1 MREKQLVE
9 SFFLRFFGYLVFLFF
24 GFSAFWLFW
33 LLSPMINYRFSI
45 RIFLFF
51 TWRRLISL
59 SNIGIFFF
67 LLVALWKKLS
77 CIFSVKI
84 FKSSSSLMMHM
95 DQVINYRWNFFFF
108 FAFFTL
114 LTLLIS
120 SHHIDVD
127 DDAILIPNSI
137 FFNEKKNVKI
147 PKKLSLDTIPAHTL

>member
-1 MREKQLVE
+1 MWKKNKNININNIWEKSNLLNL
-9 SFFLRFFGYLVFLFF
+9 FFLWFFGYLVFLFF

-108 FAFFTL
+108 FFHFTYF
-114 LTLLIS
+114 TDLIS
-120 SHHIDVD
+120 SYRCWWWCY
-127 DDAILIPNSI
+127 
-137 FFNEKKNVKI
+137 FN
-147 PKKLSLDTIPAHTL
+147 T